1 MTRTELTRTWLAHV
15 EAHQRS
21 GLSQRAYCA
30 AHDLSFKSL
39 GYWRGKQRRMEAT
52 SDSSPRLV
60 PVRLIEEPAT
70 VGIAGSGVRL
80 HSGRVEIDLALQFDA
95 TTLQRVLCVLEGR
108 C

>member
-1 MTRTELTRTWLAHV
+1 MTRTELTRMWLAHV
-15 EAHQRS
+15 QAQQRS

-39 GYWRGKQRRMEAT
+39 AYWRGKQRRIEAT
-52 SDSSPRLV
+52 TDSPRLV
-60 PVRLIEEPAT
+60 PVRLIEESAT
-70 VGIAGSGVRL
+70 VAVSGSGVRL
-80 HSGRVEIDLALQFDA
+80 HSGGIAIDLALQFDA

>member
-1 MTRTELTRTWLAHV
+1 MTRAELTRIWLAHV

-39 GYWRGKQRRMEAT
+39 AYWRGKRRRTEAIT
-52 SDSSPRLV
+52 DSPRLV

-80 HSGRVEIDLALQFDA
+80 HSGRVAIDLALQFDA